1 MWHTSLS
8 FSLAGMILGEKNN
21 NIQFF
26 VLKQKEKHNARSYRN
41 KKMFK
46 IVFYVHF
53 QNLKSSTLIQAD
65 VSKQIQLQPSC

>member
-1 MWHTSLS
+1 
-8 FSLAGMILGEKNN
+8 MILGEKNN

-26 VLKQKEKHNARSYRN
+26 VLKQKEKHNARSQRN

-53 QNLKSSTLIQAD
+53 QNLKLSTLIQAD
-65 VSKQIQLQPSC
+65 VSKQIQLHPSC